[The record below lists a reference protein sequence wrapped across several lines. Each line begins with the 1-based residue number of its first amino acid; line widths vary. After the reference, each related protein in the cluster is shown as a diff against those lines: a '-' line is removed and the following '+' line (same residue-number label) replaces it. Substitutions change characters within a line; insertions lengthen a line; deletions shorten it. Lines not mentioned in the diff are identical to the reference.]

1 MEMTRCLLHEKG
13 LPKKFQAE
21 AANTVVFLLN
31 RLSTKALQKKTPFKA
46 WFGYKPLS
54 LNLKTFGCLCFS
66 YVPQVKQD
74 KLDKKAEV
82 GIFVGDNNQSKT
94 YRVNMPHAN
103 KVIVSIDV
111 KFMEDD
117 KWSWDAK
124 KIRTLSSLMKILVT
138 FLYEAPNHFLIFII
152 GVMWLCLSL

>member
-1 MEMTRCLLHEKG
+1 M
-13 LPKKFQAE
+13 
-21 AANTVVFLLN
+21 
-31 RLSTKALQKKTPFKA
+31 
-46 WFGYKPLS
+46 
-54 LNLKTFGCLCFS
+54 
-66 YVPQVKQD
+66 KQD

-117 KWSWDAK
+117 KWSQDAK
-124 KIRTLSSLMKILVT
+124 KNQNFEFLDENIDDIPVRSTKSLFDIYQMCNVAV
-138 FLYEAPNHFLIFII
+138 FESAEFNEA
-152 GVMWLCLSL
+152 VEDKKWRVAM